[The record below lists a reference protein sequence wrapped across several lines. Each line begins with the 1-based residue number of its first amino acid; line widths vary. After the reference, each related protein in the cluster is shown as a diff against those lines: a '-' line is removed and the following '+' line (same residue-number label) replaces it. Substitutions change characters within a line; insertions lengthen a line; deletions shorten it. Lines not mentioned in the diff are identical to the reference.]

1 MLPWYGGKIGFMAN
15 EDRKKERAFAFAFVR
30 SLFPVC
36 AACHLYLYSLDGDL
50 IQGSRIRLVL
60 GCVISP
66 LRQHAESHNL
76 GQTLFGSPVEK
87 SIFCAVPHQY
97 ALLLTANM
105 RIARVLV
112 S

>member
-50 IQGSRIRLVL
+50 I
-60 GCVISP
+60 
-66 LRQHAESHNL
+66 
-76 GQTLFGSPVEK
+76 EK